1 MDFFLTGGI
10 GALTD
15 LTLSSVLSTIKTNVS
30 EVQAKDL
37 EEILNKFKKDD
48 KTRTEIKNFREEFK
62 QLLQKVM

>member
-1 MDFFLTGGI
+1 MTGGI

>member
-1 MDFFLTGGI
+1 MTGGI

-15 LTLSSVLSTIKTNVS
+15 LTLSSVRSTIKTNVS

>member
-1 MDFFLTGGI
+1 MTGGI

-48 KTRTEIKNFREEFK
+48 KTRTKLRISARNLNNFCK
-62 QLLQKVM
+62 KVM

>member
-1 MDFFLTGGI
+1 MTGGI

-48 KTRTEIKNFREEFK
+48 KTRTEIKNFREGI
-62 QLLQKVM
+62 